1 MTTKTT
7 TIPASSTATGFAY
20 TIELDTE
27 ISYVAISWFHDGE
40 DQMVESSA
48 PGGVLLACD
57 VPVDDQ
63 ALLATAVFELASAGE
78 RSPSGIRYE
87 IILNEGWITLRWN
100 DPDDGVE
107 CFTSPSRR
115 GDLPEQI
122 GEGDPDRAWLLRE
135 VDARLAQSTARA
147 RTLIAYDTGD
157 ALRDATPEEAA
168 ASDAALADP
177 CGGGTGVIRVVHE
190 GETISAYV
198 EA

>member
-1 MTTKTT
+1 MTTKTQ

-63 ALLATAVFELASAGE
+63 ALLATAVFELAGA
-78 RSPSGIRYE
+78 P
-87 IILNEGWITLRWN
+87 
-100 DPDDGVE
+100 
-107 CFTSPSRR
+107 
-115 GDLPEQI
+115 
-122 GEGDPDRAWLLRE
+122 
-135 VDARLAQSTARA
+135 ARA

-157 ALRDATPEEAA
+157 ALRDATAEEAA